1 MVTIAK
7 TRRMRPAIH
16 SSNNRTQEDSMTKK
30 HSFKYRVIDAD
41 TNVDARKVLDAFQL
55 KFEPG
60 DVIDSIDLF
69 DFVTEV
75 LNAQRGITLG

>member
-1 MVTIAK
+1 
-7 TRRMRPAIH
+7 
-16 SSNNRTQEDSMTKK
+16 MTKK

-41 TNVDARKVLDAFQL
+41 SKVEARKVLDAFQL

-60 DVIDSIDLF
+60 AVIDSIDLF